1 MELKDKIVE
10 LGEEK
15 LFKEGFYKTRM
26 EDLAVELHMSK
37 KTIYKHFPSKD
48 ELVMAVANHFTKKME
63 GKILPIL
70 QSDKNAI
77 EKLSEFLTLLSNTA
91 GKIGDKVFKEL
102 KNHYPE
108 VWQHVDSFRT
118 EMMYGNITKVYEQGK
133 REGLF
138 LDFPT
143 PIVMNV
149 FVNSVRST
157 VNPDFIINNNFS
169 LVVAAQTTFRIILGG
184 VLTEKGKVEFL
195 KLFNQKKK

>member
-1 MELKDKIVE
+1 MELQDRIVE

-15 LFKEGFYKTRM
+15 LFREGFYKTRM
-26 EDLAVELHMSK
+26 EDIAIELHMSK
-37 KTIYKHFPSKD
+37 KTIYKFFPSKSD
-48 ELVMAVANHFTKKME
+48 LVMAVANHFTKKME
-63 GKILPIL
+63 RKILPIL
-70 QSDKNAI
+70 ESDKNAI
-77 EKLSEFLTLLSNTA
+77 EKLADLLTLLSNTA

-149 FVNSVRST
+149 FVNAVKST
-157 VNPDFIINNNFS
+157 VNPEFIINNNFS
-169 LVVAAQTTFRIILGG
+169 IVTAAQTTFKIVLGG
-184 VLTEKGKVEFL
+184 VLTEKGKVLFS
-195 KLFNQKKK
+195 KLFNQK

>member
-1 MELKDKIVE
+1 MELQDKIVE

-15 LFKEGFYKTRM
+15 LFQEGFYKTRM
-26 EDLAVELHMSK
+26 EDIAIELHMSK
-37 KTIYKHFPSKD
+37 KTIYKFFPSKSD
-48 ELVMAVANHFTKKME
+48 LVMAVANHFTKKME
-63 GKILPIL
+63 RKILPIL
-70 QSDKNAI
+70 ESDKNAI
-77 EKLSEFLTLLSNTA
+77 EKLADLLTLLSNTA

-149 FVNSVRST
+149 FVNAVRST
-157 VNPDFIINNNFS
+157 VNPEFIINNNFS
-169 LVVAAQTTFRIILGG
+169 IVTAAQTTFKIVLGG
-184 VLTEKGKVEFL
+184 VLTEKGKVLFS
-195 KLFNQKKK
+195 KLFNQK

>member
-1 MELKDKIVE
+1 MELQDKIIE
-10 LGEEK
+10 LGEDR

-26 EDLAVELHMSK
+26 EDIAVELHMSK
-37 KTIYKHFPSKD
+37 KTIYKFFPSKSD
-48 ELVMAVANHFTKKME
+48 LVMAVANHFTKKME

-70 QSDKNAI
+70 ESNKNAI
-77 EKLSEFLTLLSNTA
+77 EKLAELLKLLSNTA

-102 KNHYPE
+102 KTHYPE

-118 EMMYGNITKVYEQGK
+118 EMMYGNITKVYDQGK

-149 FVNSVRST
+149 FVNAVRST
-157 VNPDFIINNNFS
+157 VNPEFIINNNFS
-169 LVVAAQTTFRIILGG
+169 IVTAAQTTFRIVLGG
-184 VLTEKGKVEFL
+184 VLTEKGKVLFS
-195 KLFNQKKK
+195 KLFV

>member
-1 MELKDKIVE
+1 MELQDRIVE

-15 LFKEGFYKTRM
+15 LFREGFYKTRM
-26 EDLAVELHMSK
+26 EDIAIELHMSK
-37 KTIYKHFPSKD
+37 KTIYKFFPSKSD
-48 ELVMAVANHFTKKME
+48 LVMAVANHFTKKME
-63 GKILPIL
+63 RKILPIL
-70 QSDKNAI
+70 ESDKNAI
-77 EKLSEFLTLLSNTA
+77 EKLADLLTLLSNTA

-149 FVNSVRST
+149 FVNAVRST
-157 VNPDFIINNNFS
+157 VNPEFIINNNFS
-169 LVVAAQTTFRIILGG
+169 IVTAAQTTFKIVLGG
-184 VLTEKGKVEFL
+184 VLTEKGKVLFS
-195 KLFNQKKK
+195 KLFNQK

>member
-1 MELKDKIVE
+1 MELQDKIVE

-15 LFKEGFYKTRM
+15 LFQEGFYKTRM
-26 EDLAVELHMSK
+26 EDIALELHMSK
-37 KTIYKHFPSKD
+37 KTIYKFFPSKSD
-48 ELVMAVANHFTKKME
+48 LVMAVANHFTKKME
-63 GKILPIL
+63 RKILPIL
-70 QSDKNAI
+70 ESDKNAI
-77 EKLSEFLTLLSNTA
+77 EKLADLLTLLSNTA

-149 FVNSVRST
+149 FVNAVRST
-157 VNPDFIINNNFS
+157 VNPEFIINNNFS
-169 LVVAAQTTFRIILGG
+169 IVTAAQTTFKIVLGG
-184 VLTEKGKVEFL
+184 VLTEKGKVLFS
-195 KLFNQKKK
+195 KLFV

>member
-1 MELKDKIVE
+1 MELQDRIVE

-15 LFKEGFYKTRM
+15 LFREGFYKTRM
-26 EDLAVELHMSK
+26 EDIAIELHMSK
-37 KTIYKHFPSKD
+37 KTIYKFFPSKSD
-48 ELVMAVANHFTKKME
+48 LVMAVANHFTKKME
-63 GKILPIL
+63 RKILPIL
-70 QSDKNAI
+70 ESDKNAI
-77 EKLSEFLTLLSNTA
+77 EKLADLLTLLSNTA

-149 FVNSVRST
+149 FVNAVRST
-157 VNPDFIINNNFS
+157 VNPEFIINNNFS
-169 LVVAAQTTFRIILGG
+169 IVTAAQITFKIILGG
-184 VLTEKGKVEFL
+184 VLTEKGKVLFS
-195 KLFNQKKK
+195 KLFNQK

>member
-1 MELKDKIVE
+1 ME
-10 LGEEK
+10 
-15 LFKEGFYKTRM
+15 R
-26 EDLAVELHMSK
+26 
-37 KTIYKHFPSKD
+37 
-48 ELVMAVANHFTKKME
+48 
-63 GKILPIL
+63 KILPIL
-70 QSDKNAI
+70 ESDKNAI
-77 EKLSEFLTLLSNTA
+77 EKLADLLTLLSNTA

-149 FVNSVRST
+149 FVNAVKST
-157 VNPDFIINNNFS
+157 VNPEFIINNNFS
-169 LVVAAQTTFRIILGG
+169 IVTAAQTTFKIVLGG
-184 VLTEKGKVEFL
+184 VLTEKGKVLFS
-195 KLFNQKKK
+195 KLFNQK